1 MMEMA
6 VLNFKTLNSQY
17 INGEWREGS
26 SSLTIENK
34 NPYNGEVIASYKA
47 ASLEDLDAAYKSSE
61 VVQKQWAKTNPIIQ
75 RNVFDQAYNIIE
87 ENHEAIVDVIIDE
100 IGGTRLKAEFEI
112 GLVQNMLKEAASLP
126 MRMNGSI
133 LPSPIDGKENRV
145 YRVPVGVVGVIS
157 PFNFPFFLSMKS
169 VAPALA
175 TGNGV
180 VLKPHEH
187 TPITGGTMI
196 AKIFESAGLPK
207 GLLNVITTEIS
218 EIGDSFVEHPI
229 PRAISFTGSTRTGK
243 HIGEVAGRNL
253 KEVHLELGG
262 NSALVVLKDADID
275 LAVSAAVFS
284 RFTHQGQICMS
295 ANRLIIHEAIYDEFV
310 EKYVSKVSTLTC
322 GNPKD
327 SSTIIGPLI
336 NERQVQTTVA
346 LIEKGIEEGANPIIK
361 GNVIGNIVEPVVF
374 TEVTPDMT
382 IANEE
387 FFAPVISIMKA
398 SSDEEAIS
406 IANQTPYG
414 LSGAIH
420 TRNVERGAE
429 LAKLMDTGM
438 IHINDGTINDEPNVA
453 FGGVKNSGVGRLNGE
468 WSLDAFT
475 TTKWIS
481 IQHEK
486 RSYPY
491 S

>member
-1 MMEMA
+1 M
-6 VLNFKTLNSQY
+6 VNFKTLHSQY
-17 INGEWREGS
+17 INGEWREGTS
-26 SSLTIENK
+26 KLKMENK
-34 NPYNGEVIASYKA
+34 NPYNGELIATYQA
-47 ASLEDLDAAYKSSE
+47 ASLEDLDQAYQASAAA
-61 VVQKQWAKTNPIIQ
+61 QKQWAKTNPVTQ
-75 RNVFDQAYNIIE
+75 REVFDKAYDYIQKNQ
-87 ENHEAIVDVIIDE
+87 EAIVDVIIDE

-112 GLVQNMLKEAASLP
+112 GLVLNILKEAASFP

-196 AKIFESAGLPK
+196 AKIFENAGLPK
-207 GLLNVITTEIS
+207 GLLNVVTTEIS
-218 EIGDSFVEHPI
+218 EIGDGFVEHPI
-229 PRAISFTGSTRTGK
+229 PRSISFTGSTKTGK
-243 HIGEVAGRNL
+243 HIGEVASRNL

-262 NSALVVLKDADID
+262 NSALIVLDDADID

-295 ANRLIIHEAIYDEFV
+295 ANRLIVHEAIYDEFV
-310 EKYVSKVSTLTC
+310 EKYVAKVSELTC
-322 GNPKD
+322 GDPRDNN
-327 SSTIIGPLI
+327 TIIGPLI
-336 NERQVQTTVA
+336 NERQVQNTVA
-346 LIEKGIEEGANPIIK
+346 MIEKGIEEGATPLIRGK
-361 GNVIGNIVEPVVF
+361 VKGNIVEPVVF
-374 TEVTPDMT
+374 ADVTPDMT

-387 FFAPVISIMKA
+387 FFAPVVSIMKV
-398 SSDEEAIS
+398 SSDEEAVS
-406 IANQTPYG
+406 YANQTPYG

-420 TRNVERGAE
+420 TKDVERGAE

-453 FGGVKNSGVGRLNGE
+453 FGGMKNSGVGRLNGE

-475 TTKWIS
+475 TFKWIS
-481 IQHEK
+481 IQHQ
-486 RSYPY
+486 RRTYPY

>member
-1 MMEMA
+1 MT
-6 VLNFKTLNSQY
+6 NFKTLNSQY
-17 INGEWREGS
+17 IDGAWREGS
-26 SSLTIENK
+26 SSLTIQNK
-34 NPYNGEVIASYKA
+34 NPYNGEIIAAYKA
-47 ASLEDLDAAYKSSE
+47 ASIEDLDTAYQSAKS
-61 VVQKQWAKTNPIIQ
+61 VQKRWSKTNPIVQ
-75 RNVFDQAYNIIE
+75 REVFDKAVQYME
-87 ENHEAIVDVIIDE
+87 QNHEDIVDVIIDE

-112 GLVQNMLKEAASLP
+112 GLVKNMIKESSTFP
-126 MRMNGSI
+126 MRMTGTI
-133 LPSPIDGKENRV
+133 LPSPIDNKENRV

-187 TPITGGTMI
+187 TPITGGTLL
-196 AKIFESAGLPK
+196 AKIFESAGLPA
-207 GLLNVITTEIS
+207 GLLNVVTTEIS
-218 EIGDSFVEHPI
+218 EIGDMFVEHPV
-229 PRAISFTGSTRTGK
+229 PAAISFTGSTKIGK

-262 NSALVVLKDADID
+262 NSALVVLEDADID

-295 ANRLIIHEAIYDEFV
+295 ANRLIVHENVYEEFV
-310 EKYVSKVSTLTC
+310 EKYLEKVSGLTC
-322 GNPKD
+322 GDPKD
-327 SSTIIGPLI
+327 PSTIIGPLI
-336 NERQVQTTVA
+336 NERQVKTTA
-346 LIEKGIEEGANPIIK
+346 DLIEKGIEEGAKVLLK
-361 GNVIGNIVEPVVF
+361 GNITGNVVEPVVF
-374 TEVTPDMT
+374 AEVTPDMSL
-382 IANEE
+382 ANEE
-387 FFAPVISIMKA
+387 FFAPVVSIMKV
-398 SSDEEAIS
+398 SSDEEVIEF
-406 IANQTPYG
+406 ANQSSYG

-420 TRNVERGAE
+420 TKDVERGAE
-429 LAKLMDTGM
+429 LAKEMETGM

-481 IQHEK
+481 IQHK
-486 RSYPY
+486 RRMYPY

>member
-1 MMEMA
+1 M
-6 VLNFKTLNSQY
+6 VNFKTLHSQY
-17 INGEWREGS
+17 INGEWREGTS
-26 SSLTIENK
+26 TLTIDNK
-34 NPYNGEVIASYKA
+34 NPYNGEIIASYQA
-47 ASLEDLDAAYKSSE
+47 ASMDDLNHAYEASDTI
-61 VVQKQWAKTNPIIQ
+61 QKQWAKTNPVVQ
-75 RNVFDQAYNIIE
+75 REVFDNAHHYIKD
-87 ENHEAIVDVIIDE
+87 NHEAIVDVIIDE

-112 GLVQNMLKEAASLP
+112 GLVQNILKEASTFP

-175 TGNGV
+175 AGNGV
-180 VLKPHEH
+180 VLKPHEN

-218 EIGDSFVEHPI
+218 EIGDGFVEHPI
-229 PRAISFTGSTRTGK
+229 PRAISFTGSTKTGK

-262 NSALVVLKDADID
+262 NSALVVLEDADID
-275 LAVSAAVFS
+275 LAVSAGVFS

-295 ANRLIIHEAIYDEFV
+295 ANRLIVHEAVYDEFV
-310 EKYVSKVSTLTC
+310 EKYVSKVSELTC
-322 GNPKD
+322 GDPKD
-327 SSTIIGPLI
+327 NNTIIGPLI
-336 NERQVQTTVA
+336 NERQVQNTVA
-346 LIEKGIEEGANPIIK
+346 LIEKGIEEGAKPVIQGK
-361 GNVIGNIVEPVVF
+361 VTGNVVEPVVF
-374 TEVTPDMT
+374 TDVTPDMT
-382 IANEE
+382 IANKE
-387 FFAPVISIMKA
+387 FFAPVVSIMKV
-398 SSDEEAIS
+398 SNDEEVIS
-406 IANQTPYG
+406 YANQSPYG

-420 TRNVERGAE
+420 TRDVERGAE

-453 FGGVKNSGVGRLNGE
+453 FGGMKNSGVGRLNGE

-475 TTKWIS
+475 TFKWIS

>member
-1 MMEMA
+1 MI
-6 VLNFKTLNSQY
+6 NFKTLKSQY
-17 INGEWREGS
+17 INGDWREGS
-26 SSLTIENK
+26 SNLQMENK
-34 NPYNGEVIASYKA
+34 NPYNGEIIATYKA
-47 ASLEDLDAAYKSSE
+47 ASLDDLNEAYTTAQQ
-61 VVQKQWAKTNPIIQ
+61 VQKSWSKTNPVVQ
-75 RNVFDQAYNIIE
+75 RDVFDKAVAYIE
-87 ENHEAIVDVIIDE
+87 ANHEAIVDVIIDE
-100 IGGTRLKAEFEI
+100 IGGTRLKAEFEV
-112 GLVQNMLKEAASLP
+112 GLVKNMIKEASTFP

-145 YRVPVGVVGVIS
+145 YRVPVGVVGIIS

-196 AKIFESAGLPK
+196 AKIFEEAGLPK

-218 EIGDSFVEHPI
+218 EIGDNFVEHPV
-229 PRAISFTGSTRTGK
+229 PRAISFTGSTVTGK

-262 NSALVVLKDADID
+262 NSALVVLDDADME

-295 ANRLIIHEAIYDEFV
+295 ANRLIIHESIYDEFV
-310 EKYVSKVSTLTC
+310 EKYIAKVKTLTC
-322 GNPKD
+322 GDPKD
-327 SSTIIGPLI
+327 PSTIIGPLI
-336 NERQVQTTVA
+336 NERQVKNTVD
-346 LIEKGIEEGANPIIK
+346 LINKGIEEGATPLIK
-361 GNVIGNIVEPVVF
+361 GNVTGNVVEPVVF
-374 TEVTPDMT
+374 TNVTPDMT

-387 FFAPVISIMKA
+387 FFAPVVSILKV
-398 SSDEEAIS
+398 SSDEEVIEY
-406 IANQTPYG
+406 ANQSPYG

-420 TRNVERGAE
+420 TKDIERGAQ

-475 TTKWIS
+475 TFKWIS

>member
-1 MMEMA
+1 M
-6 VLNFKTLNSQY
+6 NFKELASQY
-17 INGEWREGS
+17 INGEWKDGS
-26 SSLTIENK
+26 SNVVMENK
-34 NPYNGEVIASYKA
+34 NPYNSEIIATYKS
-47 ASLEDLDAAYKSSE
+47 ASLADLNDAYESAKSI
-61 VVQKQWAKTNPIIQ
+61 QQQWAKTNPVVQ
-75 RNVFDQAYNIIE
+75 REIFEKAVDYIKA
-87 ENHEAIVDVIIDE
+87 NHEAIVDVIIDE

-112 GLVQNMLKEAASLP
+112 GLVTNMIKEASTFP
-126 MRMNGSI
+126 MRMSGTI

-187 TPITGGTMI
+187 TAITGGTMI
-196 AKIFESAGLPK
+196 AKIFEQAGLPK
-207 GLLNVITTEIS
+207 GLLNVVTTEIS
-218 EIGDSFVEHPI
+218 EIGDNFVEHPI
-229 PRAISFTGSTRTGK
+229 PRSISFTGSTAVGR
-243 HIGEVAGRNL
+243 HIGAVAGRNL

-262 NSALVVLKDADID
+262 NNALVVLDDADID
-275 LAVSAAVFS
+275 LAVSAGVFS

-295 ANRLIIHEAIYDEFV
+295 ANRLIVHEDVYDEFV
-310 EKYVSKVSTLTC
+310 EKYIAKVSNLTS
-322 GNPKD
+322 GDPKD
-327 SSTIIGPLI
+327 PSTIIGPLI
-336 NERQVQTTVA
+336 NERQVKNTVE
-346 LIEKGIEEGANPIIK
+346 LIEKGIEEGAVPLLK
-361 GNVIGNIVEPVVF
+361 GNVVGNVVEPVVF
-374 TEVTPDMT
+374 EGVTPDMT

-387 FFAPVISIMKA
+387 FFAPVICIMKVTN
-398 SSDEEAIS
+398 EQEAIQY
-406 IANQTPYG
+406 ANASQYG

-420 TRNVERGAE
+420 TKDLERGAE
-429 LAKLMDTGM
+429 LAKQMDTGM
-438 IHINDGTINDEPNVA
+438 VHINDGTINDEPNVA

-481 IQHEK
+481 IQHTK
-486 RSYPY
+486 RAYPY

>member
-1 MMEMA
+1 MNQFN
-6 VLNFKTLNSQY
+6 LLKGNY
-17 INGEWREGS
+17 IAGKWRDGS
-26 SSLTIENK
+26 SNQQMVNK
-34 NPYNGEVIASYKA
+34 NPYNDAIIANYQA
-47 ASLEDLDAAYKSSE
+47 ASLQDLDEAYQSANH
-61 VVQKQWAKTNPIIQ
+61 VQKEWKNTNPVIQ
-75 RNVFDQAYNIIE
+75 REVFEKAVSYIE
-87 ENHEAIVDVIIDE
+87 ENHESIVGIIINE

-112 GLVQNMLKEAASLP
+112 GLVKNIMKEASTLP
-126 MRMNGSI
+126 FRMDGKI
-133 LPSPIDGKENRV
+133 LPSPIDHKENRV

-187 TPITGGTMI
+187 TSITGGTMI
-196 AKIFESAGLPK
+196 AKIFEEAGLPE

-218 EIGDSFVEHPI
+218 EIGDHFVAHPI
-229 PRAISFTGSTRTGK
+229 PRAISFTGSTKVGK
-243 HIGEVAGRNL
+243 HIGAVAGKHL
-253 KEVHLELGG
+253 KEAHLELGG
-262 NSALVVLKDADID
+262 NSALVVLEDADID

-295 ANRLIIHEAIYDEFV
+295 ANRLIVHEAIYQEFV
-310 EKYVSKVSTLTC
+310 DKYTAKVATLTC
-322 GNPKD
+322 GDPSD
-327 SSTIIGPLI
+327 PSTIIGPLI
-336 NERQVQTTVA
+336 NEQQVKGTVA
-346 LIEKGIEEGANPIIK
+346 LIEKGLEEGADP
-361 GNVIGNIVEPVVF
+361 VIRGEVKGNIVEPVVF
-374 TEVTPDMT
+374 TNVTPDM
-382 IANEE
+382 ALAKEE
-387 FFAPVISIMKA
+387 LFAPVVSIMKVKNDQEVL
-398 SSDEEAIS
+398 SY
-406 IANQTPYG
+406 ANNSLYG

-429 LAKLMDTGM
+429 LAKQMDTGM

-453 FGGVKNSGVGRLNGE
+453 FGGVKNSGLGRLNGE

-481 IQHEK
+481 IQHK
-486 RSYPY
+486 ARQYPY

>member
-1 MMEMA
+1 
-6 VLNFKTLNSQY
+6 VINFKTLKSQY
-17 INGEWREGS
+17 INGEWKEGS
-26 SSLTIENK
+26 SNLQMENK
-34 NPYNGEVIASYKA
+34 NPYNGEIIATYKA
-47 ASLEDLDAAYKSSE
+47 ASLDDLNEAYTTAQQ
-61 VVQKQWAKTNPIIQ
+61 VQKSWSKTNPVVQ
-75 RNVFDQAYNIIE
+75 RDVFDKAVAYIE
-87 ENHEAIVDVIIDE
+87 ANHEAIVDVIIDE
-100 IGGTRLKAEFEI
+100 IGGTRLKAEFEV
-112 GLVQNMLKEAASLP
+112 GLVKNMIKEASTFP

-145 YRVPVGVVGVIS
+145 YRVPVGVVGIIS

-196 AKIFESAGLPK
+196 AKIFEEAGLPK

-218 EIGDSFVEHPI
+218 EIGDNFVEHPI
-229 PRAISFTGSTRTGK
+229 PRAISFTGSTVTGK

-262 NSALVVLKDADID
+262 NSALVVLDDADME

-295 ANRLIIHEAIYDEFV
+295 ANRLIIHESIYDEFI
-310 EKYVSKVSTLTC
+310 EKYLAKVKTLPC
-322 GNPKD
+322 GDPKD
-327 SSTIIGPLI
+327 PSTIIGPLI
-336 NERQVQTTVA
+336 NERQVKNTVD
-346 LIEKGIEEGANPIIK
+346 LINKGIEEGATPLIQ
-361 GNVIGNIVEPVVF
+361 GNVTGNVVEPVVF
-374 TEVTPDMT
+374 TNVTPDMT

-387 FFAPVISIMKA
+387 FFAPVVSILKVT
-398 SSDEEAIS
+398 SDEEVIEY
-406 IANQTPYG
+406 ANQSPYG

-420 TRNVERGAE
+420 TKDIERGAE

-475 TTKWIS
+475 TFKWIS